1 MFNNVRPRVVNGGA
15 QTNLYLF
22 SFKPSSID
30 RTDNLFFFL
39 LYRKMMKK
47 LLCEK
52 TRNTIRFIFRQ
63 GSTVLLPLKS
73 FSYTFVRKKRKPCF
87 TFTSS
92 KELPTVETH
101 CKRWKRILA
110 QLIFCQGFEKN
121 AQQLEGI
128 AISFFM
134 ATVTEQVWSL

>member
-1 MFNNVRPRVVNGGA
+1 MHKLNF
-15 QTNLYLF
+15 F
-22 SFKPSSID
+22 CFKPSSID
-30 RTDNLFFFL
+30 KTDNLLFFL
-39 LYRKMMKK
+39 LYCKMMKK
-47 LLCEK
+47 LLCEQ

-87 TFTSS
+87 TFTSR

-101 CKRWKRILA
+101 CERWKRILA
-110 QLIFCQGFEKN
+110 QLIFCQGFQKN
-121 AQQLEGI
+121 AQQLEGDRHI
-128 AISFFM
+128 LFL